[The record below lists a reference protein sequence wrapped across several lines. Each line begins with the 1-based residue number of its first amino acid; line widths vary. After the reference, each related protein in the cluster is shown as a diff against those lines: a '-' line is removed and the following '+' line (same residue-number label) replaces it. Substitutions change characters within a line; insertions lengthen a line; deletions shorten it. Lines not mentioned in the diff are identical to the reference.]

1 MQGTQEARRA
11 RSRGRKSDINPSQLR
26 ALTRMI
32 VYAIAKNRGM
42 GPGEE
47 RTDDETADVTHK
59 EQRRV
64 DKLRDEAS
72 TSTSAPAPSVHAAPA
87 GSGLDSFLNLPEQS
101 RPGGYINSKG
111 EFKWLGRERWYTLMN
126 LLSFIDL
133 KELAQKA
140 TTSFINFWYLQG
152 VVYICLDESMVPFT
166 GEEVFVVFIERKPN
180 PWGGVVY
187 ILATRSTVTGRPIP
201 LILIPNFFKTTADSL
216 SPAMVIDQA
225 CRAIMELQQRHV
237 LPVPVVLTCD
247 AAFGDP
253 DLIRQFSS
261 SILFVMNT
269 RQRPEKAVITSN
281 LALHEARM
289 VLQDDI
295 LITAWVDGAIMC
307 NYSSCFALTSPP
319 PPLATRPF
327 LSRQAV
333 TALMAMPIADLQL
346 LFTRGRPPISMPQ
359 EGDQEKRIELVTLL
373 AGGVYKDDD
382 SSGSGARTSAAT
394 TLTPVRGGRRSRK
407 VTTEPSTGM
416 RSVAGET
423 EAQRQERRSRELD
436 QLKLDAL
443 KRILREELHARI
455 SGNKPDLIKR
465 IIKYEG
471 PGFEALRKRMLAFLE
486 NKIKSTRAPMA
497 VALYKLTFNFIDRID
512 LFLFFILFPWRI
524 EDFAEIFFIYIIR
537 LIIISTYVAH
547 TEKETAKFD
556 YTDLKA
562 MYPTELLHITAFVKK
577 LSQELW
583 DEEKVE
589 VSQAKLTTKTK

>member
-1 MQGTQEARRA
+1 MMRQQM
-11 RSRGRKSDINPSQLR
+11 S
-26 ALTRMI
+26 LTRSN
-32 VYAIAKNRGM
+32 AAWTNS
-42 GPGEE
+42 
-47 RTDDETADVTHK
+47 ETRLPPQPQHLHHQFMPPLLV
-59 EQRRV
+59 V
-64 DKLRDEAS
+64 AS
-72 TSTSAPAPSVHAAPA
+72 TASSTFQSNLDQEDTSTAKGNS
-87 GSGLDSFLNLPEQS
+87 SGLV
-101 RPGGYINSKG
+101 
-111 EFKWLGRERWYTLMN
+111 ERWNTLMN
-126 LLSFIDL
+126 FLSVIDL

-180 PWGGVVY
+180 LWGGVVY
-187 ILATRSTVTGRPIP
+187 ILVTRSTVTGRPIP

-333 TALMAMPIADLQL
+333 TALMAMPIAELQL

-373 AGGVYKDDD
+373 AGGV
-382 SSGSGARTSAAT
+382 
-394 TLTPVRGGRRSRK
+394 
-407 VTTEPSTGM
+407 
-416 RSVAGET
+416 
-423 EAQRQERRSRELD
+423 
-436 QLKLDAL
+436 
-443 KRILREELHARI
+443 
-455 SGNKPDLIKR
+455 
-465 IIKYEG
+465 
-471 PGFEALRKRMLAFLE
+471 
-486 NKIKSTRAPMA
+486 
-497 VALYKLTFNFIDRID
+497 
-512 LFLFFILFPWRI
+512 
-524 EDFAEIFFIYIIR
+524 
-537 LIIISTYVAH
+537 
-547 TEKETAKFD
+547 
-556 YTDLKA
+556 
-562 MYPTELLHITAFVKK
+562 
-577 LSQELW
+577 
-583 DEEKVE
+583 
-589 VSQAKLTTKTK
+589 